1 MRLLLDTHMLL
12 WGFTD
17 PERLSAIETAAIEA
31 PGNLVFVSVASLW
44 EIAIKTRDGRLQAP
58 GGLPELVAA
67 NPDFEVLPVLVAHA
81 WAVRQLPMHHRDP
94 FDHLLIAQAL
104 CEGLTLMTHDR
115 WIRRYEAPV
124 FGR

>member
-1 MRLLLDTHMLL
+1 MLL
-12 WGFTD
+12 WGFAD

-31 PGNLVFVSVASLW
+31 PENLVFVSVASLW

-58 GGLPELVAA
+58 GDLPERVAA
-67 NPDFEVLPVLVAHA
+67 NLDFEVLPVLGAHA
-81 WAVRQLPMHHRDP
+81 WAVRQLPILHRDP

-115 WIRRYEAPV
+115 RIKLYEAPI